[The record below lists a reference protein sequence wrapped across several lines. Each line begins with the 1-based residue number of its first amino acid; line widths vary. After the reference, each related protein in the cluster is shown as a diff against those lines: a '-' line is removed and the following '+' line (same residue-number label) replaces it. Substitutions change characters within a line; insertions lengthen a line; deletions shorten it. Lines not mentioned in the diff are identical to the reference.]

1 MDLHAL
7 NRRKNFWLRAQKLRL
22 AQFLLDTPLTEQFTA
37 EKLLSL
43 RKIVFLRNDNKL
55 GDMIVMSSVFREL
68 KKQLPQA
75 QISVI
80 AGPTSAQLL
89 AFNPHISHV
98 YIGEKNLVSSYKLGR
113 KLRGEKIDLFVSFD
127 TEQNAPSFLLL
138 RLLNP
143 RFAFG
148 LNTKNI
154 QLYNLSGVVEENEH
168 ITQCYQKLF
177 DTLHLRFDNK
187 QPELFL
193 PDSAPAHAQTFARNL
208 PSVRVAL
215 NAFAASKH
223 RSLSAAQIK
232 KLIQQFP
239 SVGFILLGSPSQRC
253 ALCKAGLPSNAYF
266 PPEYFNLFDM
276 LALLKE
282 VSLLISPDTMWVH
295 AAAALHTPQICLFKQ
310 SDPQNKLRW
319 QPLTQQATVFD
330 MPDEFS
336 TLDTSLLFPLI
347 QTALKRAK

>member
-22 AQFLLDTPLTEQFTA
+22 AQFLLNAPRPEQLTPETLS
-37 EKLLSL
+37 SL
-43 RKIVFLRNDNKL
+43 RKIVFLRNDDKL
-55 GDMIVMSSVFREL
+55 GDMIVMSSVLREL
-68 KKQLPQA
+68 KKQLPKA

-89 AFNPHISHV
+89 AYNPHVSHV
-98 YIGEKNLVSSYKLGR
+98 YIGEKNLVSAYKLGR
-113 KLRGEKIDLFVSFD
+113 RLRGEKIDLFVSFD
-127 TEQNAPSFLLL
+127 TEQNAPSLLLL

-148 LNTKNI
+148 LNTQKI
-154 QLYNLSGVVEENEH
+154 QLYNLSAIVKGNEH

-193 PDSAPAHAQTFARNL
+193 PDSAQEHARTFAQHL

-223 RSLSAAQIK
+223 RSLSVAQVN
-232 KLIQQFP
+232 KLIKEFP
-239 SVGFILLGSPSQRC
+239 SVGFILLGSPSQRRT
-253 ALCKAGLPSNAYF
+253 LRRAGLPSNAYF

-282 VSLLISPDTMWVH
+282 ADLLISPDTMWVH
-295 AAAALHTPQICLFKQ
+295 AAAALHTSQICLFKQ

-319 QPLTQQATVFD
+319 KPLTQKATVFD
-330 MPDEFS
+330 APDEFS
-336 TLDTSLLFPLI
+336 TLDTSFLFPLI
-347 QTALKRAK
+347 QTILKCTK